1 MSFLQELEKIMAGYR
16 LSGEGYT
23 DEEMRVLKRM
33 CKSMLADIDEF
44 SAEKGGKEEG
54 RTERE
59 EKEERKEIRNKMWK
73 DIKRKSPGYL
83 YTCIINGYCKSV
95 LYIGQVYNFNF

>member
-44 SAEKGGKEEG
+44 LRKKGGKEEE
-54 RTERE
+54 RT
-59 EKEERKEIRNKMWK
+59 EKEEKRGKKGNKEQNV
-73 DIKRKSPGYL
+73 KRH
-83 YTCIINGYCKSV
+83 
-95 LYIGQVYNFNF
+95 

>member
-1 MSFLQELEKIMAGYR
+1 MAGYR

-44 SAEKGGKEEG
+44 LRKKEE
-54 RTERE
+54 
-59 EKEERKEIRNKMWK
+59 KKKKERKEKK
-73 DIKRKSPGYL
+73 TG
-83 YTCIINGYCKSV
+83 
-95 LYIGQVYNFNF
+95 VYQGTAAYETGR

>member
-44 SAEKGGKEEG
+44 LRKKGGKEEE

-59 EKEERKEIRNKMWK
+59 EKEERKEIRSKM
-73 DIKRKSPGYL
+73 
-83 YTCIINGYCKSV
+83 
-95 LYIGQVYNFNF
+95 

>member
-44 SAEKGGKEEG
+44 LRKKEEKKKK
-54 RTERE
+54 ER
-59 EKEERKEIRNKMWK
+59 
-73 DIKRKSPGYL
+73 
-83 YTCIINGYCKSV
+83 
-95 LYIGQVYNFNF
+95 

>member
-1 MSFLQELEKIMAGYR
+1 MAGYR

-44 SAEKGGKEEG
+44 LRKKEE
-54 RTERE
+54 
-59 EKEERKEIRNKMWK
+59 KKKKERKAYRNSYRTSSETW
-73 DIKRKSPGYL
+73 
-83 YTCIINGYCKSV
+83 
-95 LYIGQVYNFNF
+95 NFI

>member
-33 CKSMLADIDEF
+33 CKSINKYVILVNFFIFCEQIACYRKKMSIFASEF
-44 SAEKGGKEEG
+44 NDKLTWE
-54 RTERE
+54 
-59 EKEERKEIRNKMWK
+59 
-73 DIKRKSPGYL
+73 
-83 YTCIINGYCKSV
+83 
-95 LYIGQVYNFNF
+95 

>member
-1 MSFLQELEKIMAGYR
+1 MILTLWKIKIYKKNSGRLGFLQELEKIMAGYR

-44 SAEKGGKEEG
+44 LRKKEE
-54 RTERE
+54 
-59 EKEERKEIRNKMWK
+59 KKKKERKEKK
-73 DIKRKSPGYL
+73 KRKER
-83 YTCIINGYCKSV
+83 K
-95 LYIGQVYNFNF
+95 

>member
-1 MSFLQELEKIMAGYR
+1 MGFLQELEKIMAGYR

-44 SAEKGGKEEG
+44 LRKKEE
-54 RTERE
+54 
-59 EKEERKEIRNKMWK
+59 KKKERKEKK
-73 DIKRKSPGYL
+73 KRKER
-83 YTCIINGYCKSV
+83 K
-95 LYIGQVYNFNF
+95 

>member
-44 SAEKGGKEEG
+44 LRKKEE
-54 RTERE
+54 
-59 EKEERKEIRNKMWK
+59 KKKKERKEKK
-73 DIKRKSPGYL
+73 KRKE
-83 YTCIINGYCKSV
+83 NKEQNV
-95 LYIGQVYNFNF
+95 KKH

>member
-33 CKSMLADIDEF
+33 CKSMLADIDEDF
-44 SAEKGGKEEG
+44 CGKKEEKKKK

-59 EKEERKEIRNKMWK
+59 EKEERKEIRSKM
-73 DIKRKSPGYL
+73 
-83 YTCIINGYCKSV
+83 
-95 LYIGQVYNFNF
+95 